1 MIFMRLKALFSKGVP
16 LRSLVPPEL
25 CTRQHMWSVREKSL
39 EILRHGQE
47 LNPEPRPRGGQTVR
61 YPTELSWPGPQGGQA
76 VSYSTELSK
85 ITKDQWIL
93 RWLTLVRV
101 PAIPWHWSRE
111 LLSPDT
117 GQGTCYPL
125 APVRVPAIPWHWS
138 GQLQAPNTDA
148 IPLSLC
154 PWITQIHCCV
164 NWNLSHKMECKRD
177 FYEKIKIR
185 FCRD

>member
-101 PAIPWHWSRE
+101 PAIPWHWS
-111 LLSPDT
+111 
-117 GQGTCYPL
+117 
-125 APVRVPAIPWHWS
+125 